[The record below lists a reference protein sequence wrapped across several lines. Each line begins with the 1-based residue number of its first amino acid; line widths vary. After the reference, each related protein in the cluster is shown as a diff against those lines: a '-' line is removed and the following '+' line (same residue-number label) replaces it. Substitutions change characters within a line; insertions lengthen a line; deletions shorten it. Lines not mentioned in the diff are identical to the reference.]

1 MVEKIP
7 NECLRNCKGVCGFN
21 EPDSPDGLPLRFSCT
36 AGIYVYYS
44 HSIQT
49 TNNKQTINKV
59 N

>member
-21 EPDSPDGLPLRFSCT
+21 AEPDSLTAAVGGSCT